1 MDEILSKIFAILTR
15 LEGRQY
21 EGVSGQTAIADLQLD
36 SMNVA
41 HLLVELEVQFDIA
54 LADDELDRVATLSDL
69 ARCIQ
74 RQRELTP

>member
-1 MDEILSKIFAILTR
+1 MDEILSKIFGIVSR
-15 LEGRQY
+15 LEGRQPHD
-21 EGVSGQTAIADLQLD
+21 VSGQTTIAALQLD

-41 HLLVELEVQFDIA
+41 QLLVELEAQFDVT

-74 RQRELTP
+74 RQREVAE